1 MMSRAQVAAAAVA
14 LAVSAT
20 TAVLITANADQPT
33 PNTDVRVESTLPP
46 AHAGFDYQ
54 IGGAYEPPAGVEVV
68 SRDHGDEP
76 APGLY
81 NICYVNA
88 FQAQPGAEAEWGDL
102 LLRDDA
108 GEVVYDDDWGE
119 AILDIRTAERRQ
131 GIAAKVGEWID
142 ECADKGFHAVEPD
155 NYDTFT
161 RFPEL
166 LTADQAQAMIRLL
179 ATHAHDR
186 GLAIGQK
193 NTAEL
198 ADARERNGLDFAVVE
213 ECGHYEECGDFTA
226 AFGDHVI
233 VIEYTDEG
241 LTTACDGWGDRLSI
255 VRRDVD
261 VSTPDDEGYVY
272 RTC

>member
-20 TAVLITANADQPT
+20 TAVLVTADADPEQA
-33 PNTDVRVESTLPP
+33 VTLPAP
-46 AHAGFDYQ
+46 HAGFDYQ
-54 IGGAYEPPAGVEVV
+54 IGAAYDPPAGVEVV
-68 SRDHGDEP
+68 SRDHGDNP
-76 APGLY
+76 APGRY

-88 FQAQPGAEAEWGDL
+88 FQAQPGAEDEWGDL

-108 GEVVYDDDWGE
+108 GEVVYDEDWGE
-119 AILDIRTAERRQ
+119 AVLDTRTAEQRR
-131 GIAAKVGEWID
+131 GIAAKVGRWID
-142 ECADKGFHAVEPD
+142 ECADKGFDAVEPD

-166 LTADQAQAMIRLL
+166 LDADGAQAVIRLL
-179 ATHAHDR
+179 AERAHDR

-198 ADARERNGLDFAVVE
+198 AGARERNGLDFAVVE
-213 ECGHYEECGDFTA
+213 ECGYYDECGEFTA
-226 AFGDHVI
+226 AFGDHVL

-241 LTTACDGWGDRLSI
+241 LATACEGWGDRLSI